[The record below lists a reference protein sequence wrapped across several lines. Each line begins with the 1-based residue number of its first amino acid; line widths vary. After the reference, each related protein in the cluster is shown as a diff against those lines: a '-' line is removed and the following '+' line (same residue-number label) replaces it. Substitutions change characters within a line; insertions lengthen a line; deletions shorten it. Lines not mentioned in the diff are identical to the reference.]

1 MHGQQETEIEGEKMP
16 FVFIMGSGGGESMT
30 KENLSS
36 QVNNLRTTF
45 ILTGSYTTNS
55 LRVYYNGVRQ
65 VQGEHFTELTDQT
78 FSVTFT
84 PQTGDF
90 INVEYISK

>member
-1 MHGQQETEIEGEKMP
+1 MP
-16 FVFIMGSGGGESMT
+16 FVFIFGVSGGGGDMT
-30 KENLSS
+30 KENLTS
-36 QVNNLRTTF
+36 QVDSETTTF
-45 ILTGSYTTNS
+45 QITGNYTTNS

-65 VQGEHFTELTDQT
+65 VQGEHFTELSDQS

>member
-1 MHGQQETEIEGEKMP
+1 MP
-16 FVFIMGSGGGESMT
+16 YVYIMGASGGGANMS
-30 KENLSS
+30 KENLTA
-36 QVNNLRTTF
+36 QVNNIRTTF
-45 ILTGSYTTNS
+45 TLTGSYTTNS

-84 PQTGDF
+84 PQNGDF

>member
-1 MHGQQETEIEGEKMP
+1 MP
-16 FVFIMGSGGGESMT
+16 FVFIFSGTGGGDMT
-30 KENLSS
+30 KENLTS
-36 QVNNLRTTF
+36 QVDSERTQF
-45 ILTGSYTTNS
+45 QISGNYQTNS

-65 VQGEHFTELTDQT
+65 VQGEHFTEVTDQS

-90 INVEYISK
+90 INVEYVSK

>member
-1 MHGQQETEIEGEKMP
+1 MP
-16 FVFIMGSGGGESMT
+16 FVFIFSGTGGGDMT
-30 KENLSS
+30 KENLTS
-36 QVNNLRTTF
+36 QVNSERTQF
-45 ILTGSYTTNS
+45 EISGNYQTNS

-65 VQGEHFTELTDQT
+65 VQGEHFTEVTDQS

-90 INVEYISK
+90 INVEYVSK